1 MRDSRAE
8 PLPRRFGRGAA
19 ALALSL
25 LIAAPAAAQI
35 GRPIPLIAPP
45 PPQKAA
51 PATPPS
57 LPAPPPPAAAAGSD
71 IETQPLAPVDSS
83 WLGTLG
89 EANGGLP
96 RNMWE
101 GTARALVAAALPQ
114 LAPTSSPVL
123 QDLARRLLLSDA
135 ESPQGQDPPD
145 RPSLAALRLDRLLAL
160 GIVAE
165 ALPLLDALPDSA
177 ASDSLD
183 RTRVELRFAANDVA
197 GACRTVQQRIDR
209 YPEVWWA
216 RALVACQALTG
227 DRAAALLGLSVLAE
241 QKAPSDP
248 VFDSLVET
256 LAGRPHKIDKLPQP
270 TPLRLALLAAA
281 KLPLPPDALAEAGPA
296 ALYGYATNE
305 TVPAE
310 RRLAA
315 AERAALLGALPPEAL
330 GKLYL
335 AIGFKPDEQT
345 AAFAEGKL
353 PDVPHTR
360 AILYATARSSADA
373 RIRAAALAELLTD
386 AKKRGAFLATA
397 RLVAP
402 VLVELLPEDADSGF
416 AGDAARALLATGHAD
431 AAERWLAAADASELR
446 LVAHLA
452 APSANPGD
460 AAALLND
467 SIAALAS
474 RDSSGAQARAALL
487 LTLASAFEPVG
498 VLDWRP
504 LLAPPHQAM
513 LPDAA
518 LWLDQRDAADA
529 RRVGE
534 TALASLLLAQA
545 GGALTGEP
553 IVLARVIA
561 GLQAIGLGTEARALA
576 VEAALAAGI

>member
-1 MRDSRAE
+1 MPASRAE
-8 PLPRRFGRGAA
+8 RCRRRCGRGAA

-25 LIAAPAAAQI
+25 LIAAPAAAQL

-45 PPQKAA
+45 PPPQEAA
-51 PATPPS
+51 PATPAVPPH
-57 LPAPPPPAAAAGSD
+57 LPAPPPPAAAGTD
-71 IETQPLAPVDSS
+71 IETQTLAPVDSS
-83 WLGTLG
+83 WLGTLA
-89 EANGGLP
+89 ETSGGLP
-96 RNMWE
+96 RSMWE
-101 GTARALVAAALPQ
+101 GTTRALVAAALPQ

-135 ESPQGQDPPD
+135 AAPQGQDPPD

-165 ALPLLDALPDSA
+165 ALPLLDALPDSI

-183 RTRVELRFAANDVA
+183 RTRVELRFAANDVTA
-197 GACRTVQQRIDR
+197 ACRTVQQRIDR
-209 YPEVWWA
+209 YLEVWWA
-216 RALVACQALTG
+216 RALVACQALAG

-248 VFDSLVET
+248 VFDSLIES

-281 KLPLPPDALAEAGPA
+281 KLPLPPDGLAEAGPA

-335 AIGFKPDEQT
+335 AIGVKPDEQI

-353 PDVPHTR
+353 PDLPHSR
-360 AILYATARSSADA
+360 AILYVTARSSADA
-373 RIRAAALAELLTD
+373 RIRAAALAALLSD
-386 AKKRGAFLATA
+386 AKKRGAFLATS

-402 VLVELLPEDADSGF
+402 LLVELQPADADTGF
-416 AGDAARALLATGHAD
+416 AGDAARALLATGHVD
-431 AAERWLAAADASELR
+431 AAAPWLAAADRSELR

-452 APSANPGD
+452 APAGNPGD
-460 AAALLND
+460 ATALLND
-467 SIAALAS
+467 AIAALAE
-474 RDSSGAQARAALL
+474 RDSGGAQARAALL
-487 LTLASAFEPVG
+487 LMLASAFEPVG
-498 VLDWRP
+498 PLDWQK

-518 LWLDQRDAADA
+518 LWLDQGEAADG

-553 IVLARVIA
+553 
-561 GLQAIGLGTEARALA
+561 
-576 VEAALAAGI
+576 